1 MINEW
6 FRLRRI
12 LWTFTL
18 AIPIIYVYLF
28 NVYGHMTTHTIYIPG
43 ITTDTP
49 ERSLAKI
56 LRESP
61 LQQRSR
67 LESNEILA
75 GVAEAKA
82 KDMAIRGYV
91 AHTDPDGYGPNY
103 HVCQAGYHLPDFY
116 DKEKDAN
123 NIESLGVGVEQPWA
137 IWDLWMH
144 SPPHKTHLIGEI
156 PFFREQDEYGI
167 GFYADPDSPQRW
179 YWCVLIA
186 RQEDN

>member
-1 MINEW
+1 M
-6 FRLRRI
+6 
-12 LWTFTL
+12 
-18 AIPIIYVYLF
+18 P
-28 NVYGHMTTHTIYIPG
+28 
-43 ITTDTP
+43 
-49 ERSLAKI
+49 
-56 LRESP
+56 
-61 LQQRSR
+61 
-67 LESNEILA
+67 
-75 GVAEAKA
+75 
-82 KDMAIRGYV
+82 GYV

-103 HVCQAGYHLPDFY
+103 HARQAGYHLPDFY